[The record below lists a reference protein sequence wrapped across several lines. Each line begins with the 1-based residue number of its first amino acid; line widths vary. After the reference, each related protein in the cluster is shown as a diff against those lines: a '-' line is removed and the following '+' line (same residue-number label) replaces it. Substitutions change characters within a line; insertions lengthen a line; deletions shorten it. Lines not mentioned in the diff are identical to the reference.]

1 MFNTIKRFTIANP
14 TIGTGIGIKK
24 LGSGI
29 ETVGQI
35 VKMAGFTVEIK
46 GRIMK
51 LATLGVGVEGADKNP
66 EIATMALVSHYTC
79 GSYVK
84 LVPLIDTDNARKNC
98 EAMQEEFNARTK
110 AAGGTIPAEKQQQQ
124 QPQPQ
129 PAPQQQPTP
138 KQQPQ
143 PAQQSQPQQT
153 SQQTNPFASYSDAD
167 AEAINL
173 MAEIC

>member
-1 MFNTIKRFTIANP
+1 MFNTIKRMAIANP
-14 TIGTGIGIKK
+14 AIGTGIGIKK
-24 LGSGI
+24 LGSGL

-46 GRIMK
+46 GRVMK

-84 LVPLIDTDNARKNC
+84 LVPLIDTDNARQNC
-98 EAMQEEFNARTK
+98 AALQEEFNARTK
-110 AAGGTIPAEKQQQQ
+110 AAGGTIPAGQSQAQS
-124 QPQPQ
+124 Q

>member
-1 MFNTIKRFTIANP
+1 MFNTIKRFAIANP

-29 ETVGQI
+29 ETIGQI

-46 GRIMK
+46 GRVMA
-51 LATLGVGVEGADKNP
+51 LATLGVGVDGADKNP
-66 EIATMALVSHYTC
+66 EIAITALTNHYTC

-98 EAMQEEFNARTK
+98 KAMQEEFNARTK
-110 AAGGTIPAEKQQQQ
+110 AAGGTIPAE
-124 QPQPQ
+124 QPQRQ
-129 PAPQQQPTP
+129 SAPQQQPTP

-143 PAQQSQPQQT
+143 PAQQPQ
-153 SQQTNPFASYSDAD
+153 SQQTQQINPFTAYSDAD

-173 MAEIC
+173 MAETC

>member
-1 MFNTIKRFTIANP
+1 MFNTIKRMAIANP
-14 TIGTGIGIKK
+14 AIGTGIGIKK
-24 LGSGI
+24 LGSGL

-46 GRIMK
+46 GRVMK
-51 LATLGVGVEGADKNP
+51 LATFGVGIEGADKNP

-84 LVPLIDTDNARKNC
+84 LVPLIDTDWAKQNC
-98 EAMQEEFNARTK
+98 KALQEEFNTRTK
-110 AAGGTIPAEKQQQQ
+110 AAGGTIPAE

-129 PAPQQQPTP
+129 PAPQQ
-138 KQQPQ
+138 QQPQ

-153 SQQTNPFASYSDAD
+153 SQQQNPFASYNDAD
-167 AEAINL
+167 AEVIDL
-173 MAEIC
+173 MAETC